1 MRARARGRVGTGMAA
16 ETEPEDVPAVPRLNA
31 LVSYSLLHARVLL
44 TSGPA
49 QAYSYCAI
57 GRVR

>member
-1 MRARARGRVGTGMAA
+1 MAA